1 MAEADVFLPCNMDHI
16 SDQATFQRY
25 ESSVASALKANT
37 PWQMVWYHSPV
48 WMKQLETNYSRLR
61 YHFGECLLAD
71 PTSMSGIVA

>member
-37 PWQMVWYHSPV
+37 PWQMSLVSQSC
-48 WMKQLETNYSRLR
+48 MDEAARDQL
-61 YHFGECLLAD
+61 FA
-71 PTSMSGIVA
+71 A